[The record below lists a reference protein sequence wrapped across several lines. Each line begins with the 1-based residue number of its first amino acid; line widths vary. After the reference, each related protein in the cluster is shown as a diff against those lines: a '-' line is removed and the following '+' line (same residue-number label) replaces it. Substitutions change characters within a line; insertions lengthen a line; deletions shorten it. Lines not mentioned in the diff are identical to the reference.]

1 MLLAKRRHSRPR
13 GLCDLNLE
21 IGAFRVPSR
30 CSFIAS
36 ERLSRNLEK
45 VFREDNVAVLIN
57 IPTSYRLIRDPDSV
71 DCLLEGVIRLSINV
85 ADTPGSSPAYVPEM
99 VLEGEGSTL
108 PYHST

>member
-1 MLLAKRRHSRPR
+1 MLLAKRRHPD
-13 GLCDLNLE
+13 LEVFAHLNLE

-71 DCLLEGVIRLSINV
+71 DCLLEMRSGSRINV